1 MSGLCMKD
9 GLLSFVLQR
18 VLSSKAIN
26 LGCCVKAGQEAN
38 ATLNP
43 RRDV

>member
-1 MSGLCMKD
+1 MSGLCTED
-9 GLLSFVLQR
+9 GLLSFVLRR

-26 LGCCVKAGQEAN
+26 LGCCVNAGQEAN

-43 RRDV
+43 RGDV